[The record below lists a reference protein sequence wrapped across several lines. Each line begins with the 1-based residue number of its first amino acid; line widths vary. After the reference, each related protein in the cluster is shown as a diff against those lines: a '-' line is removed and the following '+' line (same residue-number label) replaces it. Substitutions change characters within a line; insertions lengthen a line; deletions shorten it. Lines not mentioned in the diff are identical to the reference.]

1 MSIKKKSRV
10 MALMLTAAMIVAML
24 PMNVMEVKAG
34 SDICTCG
41 HSYSEHASGMTC
53 MITGCSC
60 TGFSPSSSSSSTPST
75 PTTPSSSS
83 NTSVTEEIVE
93 ENKMSAEEERLAR
106 EEAEKQ
112 ARLEEYRKNSTVST
126 GGNVLKSTIDGSY
139 TAVSVNGI
147 AVTTPVDQAEKNC
160 GLSEG
165 EKLSVTT
172 WDITSKNSPEATKSL
187 QDAASS
193 VKGEVGPTFQI
204 NINKMSDGQLVSLE
218 GTKGSVSVTV
228 GIPDNFYK
236 EGSVYSVAEIGP
248 NGKSIIIW
256 DTDNNSRTVSFPA
269 GTGNKAYVLIR
280 MEKNNTAK
288 CPPHQD
294 RNYDGNCD
302 ICGINLNLQFCPPHL
317 DIDGDGKCEYCG
329 VICGDAHTH
338 QDRDGDGKCDIC
350 GLGLKGSELCP
361 PHLDIDGD
369 GKCEYCGVICGDPKN
384 NKNNPNDDEDKNKPK
399 DDDDDKDKN
408 KPKDNDKDKDK
419 PKDEDKN
426 KSKEKNDNKS
436 SVSRTWHHGHTHIDD
451 NSDGLCDTCG
461 NMINKTNAT
470 VIADNG
476 EIVSTIPGSFNA
488 QSVAGAA
495 FTTPATQA
503 AQELGLSAGE
513 SLNVSTWDVT
523 SKNSPLAFE
532 SLENAAA
539 LAGGELGPAI
549 QVNINKT
556 SGGKQIPLSESN
568 GHLGMTVGIPDSFY
582 KNGGIYAVVHVIEG
596 GSAEILKDTDTDPNT
611 VSFNADAGNG
621 AYALVRLK

>member
-1 MSIKKKSRV
+1 R
-10 MALMLTAAMIVAML
+10 
-24 PMNVMEVKAG
+24 PE
-34 SDICTCG
+34 
-41 HSYSEHASGMTC
+41 
-53 MITGCSC
+53 
-60 TGFSPSSSSSSTPST
+60 FS
-75 PTTPSSSS
+75 
-83 NTSVTEEIVE
+83 
-93 ENKMSAEEERLAR
+93 
-106 EEAEKQ
+106 Q
-112 ARLEEYRKNSTVST
+112 Y
-126 GGNVLKSTIDGSY
+126 
-139 TAVSVNGI
+139 
-147 AVTTPVDQAEKNC
+147 
-160 GLSEG
+160 
-165 EKLSVTT
+165 
-172 WDITSKNSPEATKSL
+172 
-187 QDAASS
+187 
-193 VKGEVGPTFQI
+193 
-204 NINKMSDGQLVSLE
+204 
-218 GTKGSVSVTV
+218 
-228 GIPDNFYK
+228 
-236 EGSVYSVAEIGP
+236 
-248 NGKSIIIW
+248 
-256 DTDNNSRTVSFPA
+256 
-269 GTGNKAYVLIR
+269 
-280 MEKNNTAK
+280 
-288 CPPHQD
+288 CPPHKD
-294 RNYDGNCD
+294 W
-302 ICGINLNLQFCPPHL
+302 
-317 DIDGDGKCEYCG
+317 
-329 VICGDAHTH
+329 
-338 QDRDGDGKCDIC
+338 DGDGKCD
-350 GLGLKGSELCP
+350 E
-361 PHLDIDGD
+361 
-369 GKCEYCGVICGDPKN
+369 CGVICADAHVHEDRDSNGSCDICGRMTANYGCPPHYDNNGDNECDNCGVIFKGPQV
-384 NKNNPNDDEDKNKPK
+384 NKNNPKDDDKNKKNP
-399 DDDDDKDKN
+399 DDDDKNKKN
-408 KPKDNDKDKDK
+408 PDDDDKDKDK

-523 SKNSPLAFE
+523 AKNSPLAFE

-568 GHLGMTVGIPDSFY
+568 GQLGMTVGIPDSFY